1 MLKPPLMI
9 GKRSGLFDSLVL
21 RGQEDIFF
29 AILRSI
35 VWGTSTDV
43 PSNVDWQAVLNL
55 AARQKCLHAFSVW
68 AKVNR
73 VETPYDK
80 HLRANM
86 LMLLARHARLNQLA
100 VDVIN
105 LLAQH
110 NIPATLIKGVSLA
123 GLYPDPDMR
132 EFGDVD
138 IYVGEENYQWAAE
151 IVTAAYP
158 DAHWHSDIRGG
169 IHYILVLDKNMDRV
183 VELHR
188 VTMEFHNRKA
198 DALYQ
203 VFTCKYLTRPDSM
216 TIGDVVV
223 PVPTAAYNALYV
235 FMHAWHHF
243 ESTGVGF
250 RQLADWALCLH
261 EAYKQLKGEDW
272 QYLCHEIDAILTA
285 LHMKTVWQTFG
296 HVLVD
301 QLQLPSAEFPLFTKA
316 YSNRAK
322 RLLRQLLRDGHGG
335 RTTRFTFGDISLMRC
350 FPWERP
356 KKNRV
361 LQVLFTG
368 TRVLFLACQMA
379 KLFPSLAWHELVST
393 WQYSAHKNN

>member
-35 VWGTSTDV
+35 VWGTSADV
-43 PSNVDWQAVLNL
+43 PSGIDWQAVLNL
-55 AARQKCLHAFSVW
+55 AARQKCLHAFTVW

-110 NIPATLIKGVSLA
+110 NIPATLIKGVSIA

-138 IYVGEENYQWAAE
+138 IYVGEENYHRAAE

-169 IHYILVLDKNMDRV
+169 IHYILVLDENMDRV

-188 VTMEFHNRKA
+188 VTMEFYNQKA

-203 VFTCKYLTRPDSM
+203 AFTCKYLTRPDSM

-223 PVPTAAYNALYV
+223 PVPSAAYNALYV

-243 ESTGVGF
+243 ESTGVGM

-261 EAYKQLKGEDW
+261 DAYKQLTAD
-272 QYLCHEIDAILTA
+272 EI
-285 LHMKTVWQTFG
+285 G
-296 HVLVD
+296 
-301 QLQLPSAEFPLFTKA
+301 
-316 YSNRAK
+316 RASC
-322 RLLRQLLRDGHGG
+322 RA
-335 RTTRFTFGDISLMRC
+335 
-350 FPWERP
+350 
-356 KKNRV
+356 RV
-361 LQVLFTG
+361 
-368 TRVLFLACQMA
+368 
-379 KLFPSLAWHELVST
+379 
-393 WQYSAHKNN
+393 